1 MCGIVGVVSSAPVE
15 RKHIE
20 VMRDSMIHRGPDAA
34 GIWLSPDA
42 LVCLGHRRLAI
53 VDLSPEANQPFVSG
67 DGRYIVTFN
76 GEIYNY
82 RSVREELTGRGVD
95 FRTTSDTEVLIEA
108 FRYWGQQCVDKL
120 SGMFAFAIW
129 DRTERQLFCARDRV
143 GEKPFYYAV
152 LDGCFIFSSELKAL
166 TQWPGF
172 RKRIHYPALVD
183 FLTFGFVAD
192 PKSIWE
198 GCYKLPPG
206 HCMTAGFRSGTVTLV
221 QAPAAYWDVEYAP
234 DHSVARWEPKILE
247 TLQSASKE
255 MTISDVPLGAFLS
268 GGVDS
273 SSVIAA
279 LGKAGT
285 CVNTYT
291 IGFQEDG
298 YDERPWAKAV
308 AQLYGTVHH
317 ERTVQAEDVAS
328 VFDRLLW
335 HYDEPFN
342 DYSYLPTFYLCRE
355 ARKSITVALSGD
367 GGDEMFAGYV
377 KYQRLGMRQD
387 IERFVPR
394 PVARRLFHG
403 AHALVPEANRW
414 HRTLAQYGMDT
425 ADMMTDMLTTGMPL
439 NRLRSVARGP
449 LAQALKHYAPA
460 ETIRPLLLKASPERV
475 GLINA
480 MRYVDL
486 KMTLAGDILVKV
498 DRASMAVSLE
508 VRPVYLHRD
517 LVALAAKI
525 PPHLLADRHQAKSVL
540 KSALRAW
547 LPDSVLY
554 RPKQGF
560 AMPLKR
566 WMDGDLGQLFG
577 RGPSEN
583 PVDHILD
590 SAQLMADLLAGVSRG
605 ADGTAQIHSLYVLK
619 HWLAKWA

>member
-20 VMRDSMIHRGPDAA
+20 TMRDSMVHRGPDAA
-34 GIWLSPDA
+34 GFWMSPDA
-42 LVCLGHRRLAI
+42 RVCLGHRRLAI

-67 DGRYIVTFN
+67 DGRFAVTFN
-76 GEIYNY
+76 GEIYNF
-82 RSVREELTGRGVD
+82 RSVREELIGRGVV
-95 FRTTSDTEVLIEA
+95 FRTNSDTEVLIEA
-108 FRYWGQQCVDKL
+108 FRCWGQRCLEKL

-129 DRTERQLFCARDRV
+129 DRTEQRLFCARDRV
-143 GEKPFYYAV
+143 GEKPFYYAILNGSFV
-152 LDGCFIFSSELKAL
+152 FASELKAL

-172 RKRIHYPALVD
+172 RKQIHYPALVD

-206 HCMTAGFRSGTVTLV
+206 HCMTAGFYSGTVTLV
-221 QAPAAYWDVEYAP
+221 QAPVAYWDVEYDP
-234 DHSVARWEPKILE
+234 DYSEGCWESRILDG
-247 TLQSASKE
+247 LQAASKE
-255 MTISDVPLGAFLS
+255 MTVADVPLGAFLS

-279 LGKAGT
+279 LSKAGT
-285 CVNTYT
+285 SVNTYT
-291 IGFQEDG
+291 IGFQEEG
-298 YDERPWAKAV
+298 YDERPWARAV
-308 AQLYGTVHH
+308 SQLYGTQHS
-317 ERTVQAEDVAS
+317 ERVVQAEDVS
-328 VFDRLLW
+328 TVFHRLLW

-342 DYSYLPTFYLCRE
+342 DYSYLPTYYLCRE

-387 IERFVPR
+387 VERLIPK
-394 PVARRLFHG
+394 PVARRLFQG
-403 AHALVPEANRW
+403 VNLFVPESSKW

-425 ADMMTDMLTTGMPL
+425 ADMVTDMLTTGMPL
-439 NRLRSVARGP
+439 NRLRSVGRGP
-449 LAQALKHYAPA
+449 LAQTLKHYAPI
-460 ETIRPLLLKASPERV
+460 ETILPLLQKVSPKRV

-486 KMTLAGDILVKV
+486 KMTLGGDILVKV

-517 LVALAAKI
+517 IVALAAKI

-577 RGPSEN
+577 RSTSEN
-583 PVDHILD
+583 SIDSMLD
-590 SAQLMADLLAGVSRG
+590 STKLMADLRARVSRG
-605 ADGTAQIHSLYVLK
+605 ADATAQIHSLFFLK

>member
-20 VMRDSMIHRGPDAA
+20 TMRDSMVHRGPDAA
-34 GIWLSPDA
+34 GLWTSPDA
-42 LVCLGHRRLAI
+42 RVCLGHRRLAI
-53 VDLSPEANQPFVSG
+53 VDLSQEANQPFVSG
-67 DGRYIVTFN
+67 DGRFIVTFN
-76 GEIYNY
+76 GEIYNF
-82 RSVREELTGRGVD
+82 RSVREELIGRGVV
-95 FRTTSDTEVLIEA
+95 FRTNSDTEVLIEA
-108 FRYWGQQCVDKL
+108 FRCWGQRCLDKL

-129 DRTERQLFCARDRV
+129 DRTEQRLFCARDRV
-143 GEKPFYYAV
+143 GEKPLYYAILNGSFV
-152 LDGCFIFSSELKAL
+152 FASELKAL

-172 RKRIHYPALVD
+172 RKQIHYPALVD

-206 HCMTAGFRSGTVTLV
+206 HCMTAGFYSGTVTLV
-221 QAPAAYWDVEYAP
+221 QAPVAYWDVEYDP
-234 DHSVARWEPKILE
+234 DYSVGCWESRILDG
-247 TLQSASKE
+247 LQAASKE
-255 MTISDVPLGAFLS
+255 MTVADVPLGAFLS

-279 LGKAGT
+279 LSKAGT
-285 CVNTYT
+285 SVNTYT
-291 IGFQEDG
+291 IGFQEEG
-298 YDERPWAKAV
+298 YDERPWARAV
-308 AQLYGTVHH
+308 SQLYGTQHS
-317 ERTVQAEDVAS
+317 ERVVQAEDVS
-328 VFDRLLW
+328 TVFDRLLW
-335 HYDEPFN
+335 YYDEPFN
-342 DYSYLPTFYLCRE
+342 DYSYLPTYYLCRE

-387 IERFVPR
+387 VERFIPK
-394 PVARRLFHG
+394 PVARRLFQ
-403 AHALVPEANRW
+403 AVNLFVPESSKW

-425 ADMMTDMLTTGMPL
+425 ADMVTDMLTTGMPL
-439 NRLRSVARGP
+439 NRLRSVGRGP
-449 LAQALKHYAPA
+449 LAQTLKYYAPI
-460 ETIRPLLLKASPERV
+460 ETILPLLQKVSPKRV

-486 KMTLAGDILVKV
+486 KMTLGGDILVKV

-517 LVALAAKI
+517 IVALAAKI

-577 RGPSEN
+577 RGTSEN
-583 PVDHILD
+583 PIDSMLD
-590 SAQLMADLLAGVSRG
+590 STKLMADLRARVSRG
-605 ADGTAQIHSLYVLK
+605 VDATAQIHSLFFLK
-619 HWLAKWA
+619 HWLARWA